1 MTLAVTRWWLVRHAP
16 VAGPAGTIHGQDDV
30 ACEVDAAALR
40 PLAEALPAGA
50 VWLATPL
57 RRSRRTAEALLALGG
72 GRGLVPEIDS
82 GLAEQHFGA
91 WQGLRHD
98 DLAGDAEAA
107 AFWRDPA
114 AARPPGG
121 ESFLD
126 VAARVAETLARR
138 SRRHAGRDVVAV
150 CHAGTIRAALAHALG
165 MPPERAFAFE
175 VAPLS
180 LTRVDRLDAADR
192 PPAWRIGCVNLAVG

>member
-1 MTLAVTRWWLVRHAP
+1 MTPAVTRWWLVRHAP
-16 VAGPAGTIHGQDDV
+16 AAGPAGIIHGQDDI

-40 PLAEALPAGA
+40 QLAAILPAGA

-57 RRSRRTAEALLALGG
+57 RRSRHTADMLLALGG
-72 GRGLVPEIDS
+72 HDFAPEIEAGLV
-82 GLAEQHFGA
+82 EQHFGA

-98 DLAGDAEAA
+98 DLADDAEAA

-126 VAARVAETLARR
+126 VAARVAEALARR
-138 SRRHAGRDVVAV
+138 SRRHAGRDIVAV
-150 CHAGTIRAALAHALG
+150 CHAGTVRAALAHALG
-165 MPPERAFAFE
+165 MPPERALAFE

-180 LTRVDRLDAADR
+180 LTRVDRLDPADG
-192 PPAWRIGCVNLAVG
+192 PPAWRVGCVNRAVG